1 MSLRTKLILSVVL
14 VGIASSFV
22 SILVS
27 VVVSTSIA
35 RDSASQIQSLV
46 LTSVKKDVEVYL
58 DNITKPL
65 SEYSFSGAISP
76 YMTNITDE
84 LGMSQLSWG
93 VRNAYSALNAKGFL
107 ETYVVLSD
115 MRVVSKDGIIQ
126 IDLPKQIINDILVGK
141 KKVDIYIPYVYDGQN
156 TILVAAAIYDFSDN
170 IIGVLVGVYPLKD
183 LQNMVSRLKVGK
195 AGYVVSLVYGT
206 LTVVHPDSQYVGK
219 LDLAKEEG
227 TKALASEILSK
238 TKGTVTYNFNGK
250 RFAAFERIG
259 NYNLTALGV
268 LPYSEISSAG
278 NKIITS
284 GLFAGI
290 IIALAAALV
299 AILITGTIT
308 TRIDHVVEIAQKVAQ
323 NDLTAQVD
331 EKQLGKDEIA
341 KLGEAFKILIDSFRQ
356 TVGEV
361 MKLGAQVSS
370 VSLMLDELSNSSAE
384 AAMASRD
391 TVQKTTLEVQDIA
404 AATQESNSGMEEIA
418 SGAQN
423 IARYSEKLSQSAELM
438 RSDVTNVSQKMDEV
452 ETSVGQIRSGMG
464 ESLSAIVELTKFSN
478 QIGEIVNTISSIAEQ
493 TNLLALNAAIEAAR
507 AGEAGR
513 GFAVV
518 ADEIRKL
525 AEESRQA
532 TKKIAEILGKI
543 EEQAR
548 KVEKVTTGVSQK
560 IDGYVSIVKEA
571 GESLKFLIGKIEDVS
586 KMTTDLAATA
596 EEQSG
601 ATEEVSA
608 AMDRVTKNVQQVEQD
623 IEEMAAQITN
633 QASQV
638 NEVKSYSDELSK
650 AVSDLDAYVKRF
662 KV

>member
-14 VGIASSFV
+14 VGIGASFV

-35 RDSASQIQSLV
+35 RDSASQIESLV

-58 DNITKPL
+58 DSITKPL

-84 LGMSQLSWG
+84 LGMSLLSWG
-93 VRNAYSALNAKGFL
+93 VRNAYSALNAKDFL

-115 MRVVSKDGIIQ
+115 MRVVSKDGVVQ
-126 IDLPKQIINDILVGK
+126 IDLPKQIISDILEGK
-141 KKVDIYIPYVYDGQN
+141 KKVDIYIPYVYDGQS
-156 TILVAAAIYDFSDN
+156 TILVAAAIYDFSEN
-170 IIGVLVGVYPLKD
+170 IIGVLVGMYPLKD
-183 LQNMVSRLKVGK
+183 LQNMVSKLKVGK
-195 AGYVVSLVYGT
+195 AGYMSLVYGT
-206 LTVVHPDSQYVGK
+206 LTVVHPDSQYAGK

-227 TKALASEILSK
+227 TKVLASEILSK

-250 RFAAFERIG
+250 KFAAFERIG

-278 NKIITS
+278 NQIITS
-284 GLFAGI
+284 GVFAGI

-341 KLGEAFKILIDSFRQ
+341 KLGEAFKVLIDSFRQ

-370 VSLMLDELSNSSAE
+370 VSFMLDELSNSSAE

-438 RSDVTNVSQKMDEV
+438 RTDVTNVSQKMDEV

>member
-1 MSLRTKLILSVVL
+1 LKWNGRI
-14 VGIASSFV
+14 V
-22 SILVS
+22 S
-27 VVVSTSIA
+27 
-35 RDSASQIQSLV
+35 
-46 LTSVKKDVEVYL
+46 
-58 DNITKPL
+58 
-65 SEYSFSGAISP
+65 G
-76 YMTNITDE
+76 
-84 LGMSQLSWG
+84 
-93 VRNAYSALNAKGFL
+93 
-107 ETYVVLSD
+107 
-115 MRVVSKDGIIQ
+115 
-126 IDLPKQIINDILVGK
+126 
-141 KKVDIYIPYVYDGQN
+141 
-156 TILVAAAIYDFSDN
+156 
-170 IIGVLVGVYPLKD
+170 
-183 LQNMVSRLKVGK
+183 
-195 AGYVVSLVYGT
+195 
-206 LTVVHPDSQYVGK
+206 
-219 LDLAKEEG
+219 
-227 TKALASEILSK
+227 
-238 TKGTVTYNFNGK
+238 
-250 RFAAFERIG
+250 
-259 NYNLTALGV
+259 
-268 LPYSEISSAG
+268 
-278 NKIITS
+278 
-284 GLFAGI
+284 
-290 IIALAAALV
+290 
-299 AILITGTIT
+299 
-308 TRIDHVVEIAQKVAQ
+308 
-323 NDLTAQVD
+323 
-331 EKQLGKDEIA
+331 
-341 KLGEAFKILIDSFRQ
+341 
-356 TVGEV
+356 
-361 MKLGAQVSS
+361 
-370 VSLMLDELSNSSAE
+370 
-384 AAMASRD
+384 
-391 TVQKTTLEVQDIA
+391 
-404 AATQESNSGMEEIA
+404 
-418 SGAQN
+418 
-423 IARYSEKLSQSAELM
+423 
-438 RSDVTNVSQKMDEV
+438 
-452 ETSVGQIRSGMG
+452 
-464 ESLSAIVELTKFSN
+464 AIVELTKFSN